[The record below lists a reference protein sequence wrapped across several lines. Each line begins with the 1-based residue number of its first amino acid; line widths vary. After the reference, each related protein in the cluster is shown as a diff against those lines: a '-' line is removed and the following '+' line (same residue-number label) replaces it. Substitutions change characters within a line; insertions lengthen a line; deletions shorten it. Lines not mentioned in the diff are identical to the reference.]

1 MVDHRT
7 LQGDDAQLFSVFHA
21 ELQRTVRRVVNTSAA
36 NIEDACADAWLAL
49 LRYQPERRPSI
60 RGWLVVVAIREAVRR
75 DRLDRRHRPFI
86 EDLDDDRTGV
96 LAETVTALASHD
108 DATFEAH
115 EALER
120 LISLKARHRRAFVL
134 HVAGYSYDEIA
145 ELMGVTRTAVDRYL
159 RRARSHVR
167 GTSCTPK
174 RGARPRKVASATAG

>member
-1 MVDHRT
+1 MVEQRT
-7 LQGDDAQLFSVFHA
+7 LQGDDAQLFSVCHA

-49 LRYQPERRPSI
+49 RRYDPERRPSI

-75 DRLDRRHRPFI
+75 DRLDRRYRPFI
-86 EDLDDDRTGV
+86 EDLDENPSGV
-96 LAETVTALASHD
+96 LVETVTALATTD

-120 LISLKARHRRAFVL
+120 LVEMKARHRRAFVL

-145 ELMGVTRTAVDRYL
+145 VLMDVTRTAVDR
-159 RRARSHVR
+159 
-167 GTSCTPK
+167 
-174 RGARPRKVASATAG
+174 

>member
-1 MVDHRT
+1 VVEQRT

-49 LRYQPERRPSI
+49 LRYDPDRRPTI
-60 RGWLVVVAIREAVRR
+60 RGWLVVVAIREAIRR

-96 LAETVTALASHD
+96 LAETVAALATSD
-108 DATFEAH
+108 DVKFDAH

-120 LISLKARHRRAFVL
+120 LVEMKARHRRAFVL

-145 ELMGVTRTAVDRYL
+145 EFIGVTRTAVDRYL

-174 RGARPRKVASATAG
+174 RGPRNRKLASATAG

>member
-1 MVDHRT
+1 MADQRALH
-7 LQGDDAQLFSVFHA
+7 DSDAELFSVFHA

-36 NIEDACADAWLAL
+36 NIDDACADAWLAL

-86 EDLDDDRTGV
+86 EDLDDDRSGV
-96 LAETVTALASHD
+96 LAETITALATHD

-134 HVAGYSYDEIA
+134 HVAGYSYEEIA

-159 RRARSHVR
+159 RRARSHIR
-167 GTSCTPK
+167 GTSCTPE
-174 RGARPRKVASATAG
+174 RGARPRKLASATAS